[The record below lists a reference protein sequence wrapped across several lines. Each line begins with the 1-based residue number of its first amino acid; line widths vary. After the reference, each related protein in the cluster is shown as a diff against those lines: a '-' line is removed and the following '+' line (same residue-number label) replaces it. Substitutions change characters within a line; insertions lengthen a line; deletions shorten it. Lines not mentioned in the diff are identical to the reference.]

1 MTTDVRALWD
11 FRDPG
16 GSRARF
22 EAALEEATGDDAL
35 VLRTQ
40 VARTHGL
47 ARDFDTARAVL
58 AGVEPHLDAAG
69 PRATAYYWLELGRT
83 YSSATHEPA
92 SQTDEVRAA
101 ARAAFE
107 RCIAV
112 ATAGGLDG
120 LVVDAVHMLAF
131 ADPTPEAGVRWADV
145 GLEVALASDEPD
157 ARRWEATL
165 RNNRGIALGQLDR
178 HEESLADYE
187 RALDLVRPL
196 GDPTRTRIAEWMVA
210 SALRHLGRL
219 DDAKAVQLRLE
230 AEWDADGE
238 PDPYVFEE
246 LEAIFRAQGD
256 DARAAHY
263 AARQTAA
270 AADGEQP

>member
-11 FRDPG
+11 FRDPA

-58 AGVEPHLDAAG
+58 AEVEPHLDAAG
-69 PRATAYYWLELGRT
+69 PRARAYYWLELGRT
-83 YSSATHEPA
+83 WVSPAHPQESRTAQALAT
-92 SQTDEVRAA
+92 
-101 ARAAFE
+101 ARDGYE
-107 RCIAV
+107 HCITV
-112 ATAGGLDG
+112 ATGAGLDA
-120 LVVDAVHMLAF
+120 LAIDAIHMLAF
-131 ADPTPEAGVRWADV
+131 VDPDPADGVLHADR
-145 GLEVALASDEPD
+145 GLEIALASDQPD

-165 RNNRGIALGQLDR
+165 RNNKGVALGQLDR
-178 HEESLADYE
+178 HEESLAEYE
-187 RALDLVRPL
+187 KALALIEPRGNAAD
-196 GDPTRTRIAEWMVA
+196 TRIAHWMVA
-210 SALRHLGRL
+210 NAQRRLGRL
-219 DDAKAVQLRLE
+219 DEAEATQRRLE

-246 LEAIFRAQGD
+246 LEAIHRARGD
-256 DARAAHY
+256 DEHAAHY
-263 AARQTAA
+263 AARRAA
-270 AADGEQP
+270 ASGDGEQP